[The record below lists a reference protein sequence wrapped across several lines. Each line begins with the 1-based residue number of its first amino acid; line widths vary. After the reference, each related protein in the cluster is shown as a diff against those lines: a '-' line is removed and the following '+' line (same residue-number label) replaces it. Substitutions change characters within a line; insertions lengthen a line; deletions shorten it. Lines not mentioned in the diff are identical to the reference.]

1 MKEIKERQTDR
12 KKGGMIQSNKERK
25 EKRSELSFSLLSLSK
40 MSAALRTKDGDQD
53 GYLTTDEVTSVVD
66 SYNMVYRLGLGR
78 DRLEEALRTC
88 SNGTVVD
95 FETLL
100 HMLKQLAGHA

>member
-1 MKEIKERQTDR
+1 MPGPIMTFKELHDYSKICTSKQ
-12 KKGGMIQSNKERK
+12 IFNS
-25 EKRSELSFSLLSLSK
+25 SK

-53 GYLTTDEVTSVVD
+53 GYLTTDEVMGVVD

-78 DRLEEALRTC
+78 DRLEEALKTC

-100 HMLKQLAGHA
+100 HMLKQLAGHS

>member
-1 MKEIKERQTDR
+1 
-12 KKGGMIQSNKERK
+12 
-25 EKRSELSFSLLSLSK
+25 
-40 MSAALRTKDGDQD
+40 MSAALRTKDADQD
-53 GYLTTDEVTSVVD
+53 GYLTTDEVMSVVD

-78 DRLEEALRTC
+78 DRLEEALKTC

-100 HMLKQLAGHA
+100 HMLKQLAGHN